1 MLVDSKLWPQESDFE
16 MYNFITELEIP
27 VLIVLS
33 KSDKL
38 SKSELNKSL
47 DFAEKNFFWEEI
59 IAVSVKNKLW
69 IFELE
74 KILKNSLIK

>member
-1 MLVDSKLWPQESDFE
+1 

-47 DFAEKNFFWEEI
+47 DFAEKNFF
-59 IAVSVKNKLW
+59 
-69 IFELE
+69 
-74 KILKNSLIK
+74 